1 MSGHTVPGA
10 LSSWPTTQHGL
21 LQLLGRRPRLL
32 LVDDQPVNIQA
43 LHQVFAADC
52 QVLMATSGAQALAL
66 CRDKQPDLVLLDVQM
81 PGMDG
86 FEICSRIKA
95 DSTLASIAI
104 IFVTSNDLP
113 EDETRGLE
121 AGAADFIT
129 KPFNPAVVRARVRAQ
144 LTIKLQ
150 ADLLREMAFID
161 GLTGVHNR
169 RHFDE
174 QLDVEM
180 QRALRSRES
189 LALVLTDVDFF
200 KRYNDAYGHLA
211 GDDCLRRVA
220 RTLKGCL
227 RRPGDVLARYGGEE
241 FCCILPDTD
250 LSGALA
256 VAEGMEA
263 AVRALQMEHAQSE
276 VCGFVS
282 VSLGVAV
289 SQSGRGE
296 AARLLSLADEQL
308 YRAKALGRGRCCGA
322 VLD

>member
-1 MSGHTVPGA
+1 MTIAPWTATPQS
-10 LSSWPTTQHGL
+10 L

-32 LVDDQPVNIQA
+32 VVDDQPVNIQS

-86 FEICSRIKA
+86 YELCVRIKTDA
-95 DSTLASIAI
+95 ELSPIAV
-104 IFVTSNDLP
+104 IFVTSSDRP

-150 ADLLREMAFID
+150 ADLLREMAFVD

-174 QLDVEM
+174 QFEMEM

-189 LALVLTDVDFF
+189 LAVLLADVDFF

-220 RTLKGCL
+220 RALKNSL

-241 FCCILPDTD
+241 FACILPDTG
-250 LSGALA
+250 LAGALS
-256 VAEGMEA
+256 VAENMEA
-263 AVRALQMEHAQSE
+263 AVRALQMDHSQSD
-276 VCGFVS
+276 VGPFLS

-289 SQSGRGE
+289 STSGRSD
-296 AARLLSLADEQL
+296 AASLLSLADEQL
-308 YRAKALGRGRCCGA
+308 YKAKAQGRGRSCGA
-322 VLD
+322 TMG

>member
-1 MSGHTVPGA
+1 MMPGA
-10 LSSWPTTQHGL
+10 WTATPQGL

-32 LVDDQPVNIQA
+32 VVDDQPVNIQA

-86 FEICSRIKA
+86 YELCAQLKA
-95 DSTLASIAI
+95 DALLNTIAV
-104 IFVTSNDLP
+104 IFVTSNNRP
-113 EDETRGLE
+113 EDETRALE

-129 KPFNPAVVRARVRAQ
+129 KPFNPVVVRARVRAQ

-174 QLDVEM
+174 RLDIEM
-180 QRALRSRES
+180 QRAIRSRAQ
-189 LALVLTDVDFF
+189 LAVVLADVDFF

-211 GDDCLRRVA
+211 GDDCLRKVA
-220 RTLKGCL
+220 RTLGACL

-241 FCCILPDTD
+241 FACVLPDTD
-250 LSGALA
+250 LAGALG

-263 AVRALQMEHAQSE
+263 AVRALQMPHAKSD
-276 VCGFVS
+276 VMPV
-282 VSLGVAV
+282 VTLSLGVAV
-289 SQSGRGE
+289 TISGRGDVPG
-296 AARLLSLADEQL
+296 LLSLADEQL
-308 YRAKALGRGRCCGA
+308 YKAKAQGRGRVCGA
-322 VLD
+322 GEGNRTPV

>member
-1 MSGHTVPGA
+1 MTLAPWTATPQS
-10 LSSWPTTQHGL
+10 L

-32 LVDDQPVNIQA
+32 LVDDQPINIQA

-52 QVLMATSGAQALAL
+52 QVLMATSGTQALAL

-86 FEICSRIKA
+86 YELCARIKA
-95 DSTLASIAI
+95 DAVLSPIAV
-104 IFVTSNDLP
+104 IFVTSSDQP

-121 AGAADFIT
+121 AGAADFIA

-169 RHFDE
+169 RYFDE
-174 QLDVEM
+174 QFEIEM
-180 QRALRSRES
+180 QRAQRSRES
-189 LALVLTDVDFF
+189 VAVLLADVDYF

-220 RTLKGCL
+220 RALKSCL
-227 RRPGDVLARYGGEE
+227 RRPGDVLDRYGGEE
-241 FCCILPDTD
+241 FGCILPDTG
-250 LSGALA
+250 LAGALS
-256 VAEGMEA
+256 VAENMEA
-263 AVRALQMEHAQSE
+263 AVRALQMEHGKSE
-276 VCGFVS
+276 VGPVVS

-289 SQSGRGE
+289 SASGRCD
-296 AARLLSLADEQL
+296 AASLLSFADEQL
-308 YRAKALGRGRCCGA
+308 YKAKAQGRGRSCGGT
-322 VLD
+322 VG

>member
-1 MSGHTVPGA
+1 MTLAPWSATPQ
-10 LSSWPTTQHGL
+10 SL

-32 LVDDQPVNIQA
+32 VVDDQPINIQA

-86 FEICSRIKA
+86 YELCARIKA
-95 DSTLASIAI
+95 DAELSPIAI
-104 IFVTSNDLP
+104 IFVTSNDRP
-113 EDETRGLE
+113 EDETQGLE

-150 ADLLREMAFID
+150 ADLLREMAFVD

-174 QLDVEM
+174 QFEIEV
-180 QRALRSRES
+180 QRAQRSRES
-189 LALVLTDVDFF
+189 LAVLLADVDYF
-200 KRYNDAYGHLA
+200 KRYNDAYGHLS

-220 RTLKGCL
+220 RTLKNCL

-241 FCCILPDTD
+241 FACILPDTG
-250 LSGALA
+250 LAGALS
-256 VAEGMEA
+256 VAENMEA
-263 AVRALQMEHAQSE
+263 AVRALQMDHAQSD
-276 VCGFVS
+276 VGPFVS

-289 SQSGRGE
+289 SPSGRGD
-296 AARLLSLADEQL
+296 AAGLLNLADEQL
-308 YRAKALGRGRCCGA
+308 YRAKAQGRGRCCGGT
-322 VLD
+322 LG